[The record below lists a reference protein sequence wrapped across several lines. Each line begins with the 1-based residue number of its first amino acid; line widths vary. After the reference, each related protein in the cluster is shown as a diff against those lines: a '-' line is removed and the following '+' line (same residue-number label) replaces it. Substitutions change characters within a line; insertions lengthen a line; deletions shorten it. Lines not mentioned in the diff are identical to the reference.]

1 MKKIFFFFLAIPI
14 ILLIIFIAIY
24 DELDVNKLLANIQ
37 KDTNLIINFEDKGKW
52 KFYPSIGYANIFSAK
67 GIENNVTIDKGKI
80 SFKKNYWPLSPL
92 HLELDS
98 PSIHYKG
105 IIFRNSSVKAK
116 YSNQIIDISKFNAK
130 LIDGDINTKG
140 KISVDENKSIQLNG
154 SFNNIS
160 LNTILDQA
168 NIAKWDRVNIK
179 IASPHYNLVTT
190 YKSKESLI
198 ANLNGLME
206 IKGSVFF
213 ISTEEERFGAA
224 LLSLLVDK
232 VASLSSVSKSI
243 SYLLDRFADVP
254 SAITGELQFN
264 NGTISTTDL
273 LLQNNNDRALI
284 TAQIDM
290 LSNNINGKINFYEKD
305 TIFVEAVIKGNLQN
319 PEILI
324 GGEVFAEDGSTS
336 PRDMKK
342 IFEEGIQSL
351 VNSLLDRND

>member
-1 MKKIFFFFLAIPI
+1 M
-14 ILLIIFIAIY
+14 
-24 DELDVNKLLANIQ
+24 ANIQ

-105 IIFRNSSVKAK
+105 MIFRNSSVKAK

-273 LLQNNNDRALI
+273 LLQNNNGRALI

-351 VNSLLDRND
+351 VDSLLDRND